1 MKLETIYK
9 ELQEMNTPN
18 GIDFMKYL
26 QLMEKLEK
34 QVRTETCF
42 KTTNK
47 TRVSAIKK
55 IVKKVPNSHPALQG
69 YGISGDFKVVTDS
82 YHLIAIKEENMPL
95 PLVAAKEKLQEL
107 GIDLENYREKN
118 GRNSVLCYNY
128 PNVSRL
134 LEFNKDIEI
143 ELDFN
148 DIASFY
154 KLNHT
159 SKEKEKQLYTI
170 NECLYNINYLKNIID
185 VLGTDTKCY
194 FQGVNTPLYF
204 ENENGEIGLVLP
216 VKIY

>member
-26 QLMEKLEK
+26 KLMEKLEEK
-34 QVRTETCF
+34 VREETCF

-55 IVKKVPNSHPALQG
+55 VASKLNSNPALQG
-69 YGISGDFKVVTDS
+69 YGILGDFKVVTDS

-95 PLVAAKEKLQEL
+95 PLVATKEKLQEL
-107 GIDLENYREKN
+107 GIDLNDYRNKN
-118 GRNSVLCYNY
+118 GRNSILCYNY

-134 LEFNKDIEI
+134 LEFNKDTEI

-154 KLNHT
+154 KLNH
-159 SKEKEKQLYTI
+159 SLKEKEKQLYKI

-185 VLGTDTKCY
+185 TLGTDTKCY
-194 FQGVNTPLYF
+194 FQGINMPLYF

>member
-26 QLMEKLEK
+26 KLLDKLEEE
-34 QVRTETCF
+34 VRTETCF

-55 IVKKVPNSHPALQG
+55 VASKLNSHPALQG
-69 YGISGDFKVVTDS
+69 YGILGDFKVVTDS

-95 PLVAAKEKLQEL
+95 PLVATKEKLQEL
-107 GIDLENYREKN
+107 RIDLNDYREKN
-118 GRNSVLCYNY
+118 GRNSILCYNY

-134 LEFNKDIEI
+134 LEFNKDTEI
-143 ELDFN
+143 KLDFN

-154 KLNHT
+154 KLNH
-159 SKEKEKQLYTI
+159 SLKEKEKQLYTI

-185 VLGTDTKCY
+185 ILGTDTKCY
-194 FQGVNTPLYF
+194 FQGTNAPLYF
-204 ENENGEIGLVLP
+204 ENGNGEIGLVLP
-216 VKIY
+216 IKVY

>member
-26 QLMEKLEK
+26 KLLEKLEVE
-34 QVRTETCF
+34 VRTETCF

-55 IVKKVPNSHPALQG
+55 VASKLNSHPALQG
-69 YGISGDFKVVTDS
+69 YGILGDFKVVTDS

-95 PLVAAKEKLQEL
+95 PLVATKEKLQEL
-107 GIDLENYREKN
+107 GIDLEEYREKN
-118 GRNSVLCYNY
+118 GRNSILCYNY

-134 LEFNKDIEI
+134 LEFNKDTEI
-143 ELDFN
+143 KIDFN

-159 SKEKEKQLYTI
+159 LKEKEKQLYTI

-185 VLGTDTKCY
+185 TLGTTTKCY
-194 FQGVNTPLYF
+194 FQGVNAPLYF

-216 VKIY
+216 IKKY

>member
-170 NECLYNINYLKNIID
+170 NECLYNIKYLKNIID